1 MIEEIHPIFAEELDR
16 CFDDGWQATSTKDLK
31 TQLWRRR
38 TRKPASLA
46 GLQHQVQQL
55 RLATEADAKTVKKTR
70 KRTEGAAAYGV
81 KNENNSSARLDDGPT
96 SLTSFGNIAEPPAP
110 E

>member
-1 MIEEIHPIFAEELDR
+1 MIEEIHPIFAEELDK
-16 CFDDGWQATSTKDLK
+16 CFDGEWQATSTKYLK
-31 TQLWRRR
+31 TQLWRR

-46 GLQHQVQQL
+46 GLQHQVQQS
-55 RLATEADAKTVKKTR
+55 RLATETDAKTAKKTR

-81 KNENNSSARLDDGPT
+81 KNEDNSSARLDDGPT